1 MLALLDKIKK
11 EKTIDE
17 DESDDPDELSDLP
30 QDDSD
35 WEEDDPDDEGI
46 IYVK

>member
-1 MLALLDKIKK
+1 MRKKLD
-11 EKTIDE
+11 EG
-17 DESDDPDELSDLP
+17 ESDDQDEPSDLP